1 MGLLIGT
8 IGNNKKNNKNMNF
21 INSWKKGNK
30 KGNIYDIS
38 IRLGRLT
45 VLEIYCNPGKESRFI
60 LLNLGFEV

>member
-1 MGLLIGT
+1 
-8 IGNNKKNNKNMNF
+8 MNF

-45 VLEIYCNPGKESRFI
+45 VLEIHCNLGREYRFI
-60 LLNLGFEV
+60 LLNFGFEL

>member
-1 MGLLIGT
+1 
-8 IGNNKKNNKNMNF
+8 MNF